1 MRLSSELLISLVPS
15 LTFSYSGLSSN
26 RLKPLQKSDWRE
38 EEEEACF
45 TSDLSRY
52 GLLQLDMSS
61 VCGGLDYKDA
71 ESHISASSPNKCSNN
86 GSNHVSVTGSEDA
99 QESDGDDSGNIH
111 QYLNEESKDITT
123 EPLLPLK
130 SSDDEVEDKNLAKDM
145 LSESV
150 SAAIVIPA
158 IKGSRE
164 KHGKSVEKLSVSWA
178 EDVYDP
184 PPSIVSHTRSK
195 KQQQH
200 QKSKSSLK
208 KSGKKG
214 HKGSSSSSSS
224 RGSKDKK
231 SSSSSSS
238 RSKHSRDKFG
248 WATQMPIAAASS

>member
-1 MRLSSELLISLVPS
+1 
-15 LTFSYSGLSSN
+15 
-26 RLKPLQKSDWRE
+26 
-38 EEEEACF
+38 
-45 TSDLSRY
+45 
-52 GLLQLDMSS
+52 MSS

-111 QYLNEESKDITT
+111 QYLNEESKDITEPVIT

-130 SSDDEVEDKNLAKDM
+130 SSDDEGEDKDLAKNM
-145 LSESV
+145 LSVSPQV

-224 RGSKDKK
+224 SSSRGSKDKK

>member
-1 MRLSSELLISLVPS
+1 
-15 LTFSYSGLSSN
+15 
-26 RLKPLQKSDWRE
+26 
-38 EEEEACF
+38 
-45 TSDLSRY
+45 
-52 GLLQLDMSS
+52 MSS

-71 ESHISASSPNKCSNN
+71 ESHLTSSSASSPSSNN
-86 GSNHVSVTGSEDA
+86 GSNHVSVSGSEDA

-111 QYLNEESKDITT
+111 QYLNEESKDITKPVIP

-130 SSDDEVEDKNLAKDM
+130 SSDDEGEDKNLAEDM
-145 LSESV
+145 LSESPQV

-224 RGSKDKK
+224 SRGSKDKK
-231 SSSSSSS
+231 SSSSSS